1 MKIIIREDKRDMLA
15 IKWLY
20 ENFNDLVPYTSDK
33 LPNRIFFINNHKNTI
48 INYEITTKTA
58 SINYNELWKYFE
70 LFMGL
75 TDNEI
80 REIIQKWVEEVYN
93 IYPAFV
99 RGGKFA
105 YKLPY

>member
-1 MKIIIREDKRDMLA
+1 MKIIIREDRRDMLA

-20 ENFNDLVPYTSDK
+20 KNFNDLVPYTLDK
-33 LPNRIFFINNHKNTI
+33 SPNRIFFIKDDKNTI
-48 INYEITTKTA
+48 INYEIITKTA

-75 TDNEI
+75 TDKEI
-80 REIIQKWVEEVYN
+80 QDIIQKWVEEVYN
-93 IYPAFV
+93 IHPAFV
-99 RGGKFA
+99 RSGKFA